1 MAKKSEEATEVLE
14 RKTVAS
20 EKLKALQL
28 TLDKLEKTYGKGT
41 IMKMGDTVVEPMD
54 SISTGSLG
62 LNIALGIGGLPR
74 GRVVEIYGPESSG
87 KTTLAIHAIASVQRA
102 GGIAAIIDAEHAFD
116 RFYAE
121 KLKPRLGQVAIVFCL
136 DSLCLSYDA
145 LYYTTSLRG
154 ATMAELRVK
163 VLEEGVHSGDASG
176 IVPSSFRI
184 IR

>member
-1 MAKKSEEATEVLE
+1 MPIPRCVCTIEGDEE
-14 RKTVAS
+14 S
-20 EKLKALQL
+20 
-28 TLDKLEKTYGKGT
+28 
-41 IMKMGDTVVEPMD
+41 
-54 SISTGSLG
+54 GS
-62 LNIALGIGGLPR
+62 
-74 GRVVEIYGPESSG
+74 
-87 KTTLAIHAIASVQRA
+87 
-102 GGIAAIIDAEHAFD
+102 
-116 RFYAE
+116 
-121 KLKPRLGQVAIVFCL
+121 VAIVFCL